1 MVSDQQNKKGVHL
14 DREKAVK
21 ASAAAGSLEVSGAIA
36 THSSQAL
43 DTVRAGFWQ
52 RTFSVQDLLLLAY
65 SSIVGLLLLRAP
77 PGPSQTIALQHV
89 LMALSLAFFGCLIAR
104 AIPGVPYSMRWAVYR
119 ISSVGSIVYNYVSL
133 RDILPVVRPDSVDA
147 VLLSIDKAIFG
158 VEPALWLERFNQ
170 RPIVEWFS
178 FFYFSYFFICGLYPI
193 ITFCFTRINRH
204 TCEYAIGTVIV
215 YCGGQL
221 GYMAVP
227 GFGPIHYLA
236 NEYQGPV
243 NGGFFWGCVWSTVD
257 AAGALKDIFPSL
269 HTAGPLFFALFALHR
284 AKFEKHWLWPARITA
299 FFSFNIII
307 STVFLRWHY
316 VIDVAA
322 GMLLAITARYAAPM
336 IVAWEAKR
344 RVKMGISSC
353 AWELR

>member
-1 MVSDQQNKKGVHL
+1 MIGEDQNKAGAQLEH
-14 DREKAVK
+14 EKAVQ
-21 ASAAAGSLEVSGAIA
+21 APAGGGALEVSGAIA
-36 THSSQAL
+36 SRGNSMLGKA
-43 DTVRAGFWQ
+43 RAGFWQ
-52 RTFSVQDLLLLAY
+52 RTFSIQDQVLLAY
-65 SSIVGLLLLRAP
+65 SSIVGLLLLGAA
-77 PGPSQTIALQHV
+77 PGPAQTIALQHV
-89 LMALSLAFFGCLIAR
+89 LVALSLAFFGCLIAR
-104 AIPGVPYSMRWAVYR
+104 AIPGIPYPIRWMTYR
-119 ISSVGSIVYNYVSL
+119 IMAVGSIVHNYVSL

-170 RPIVEWFS
+170 RPIVEWFA

-193 ITFCFTRINRH
+193 ITFCFTRINRY
-204 TCEYAIGTVIV
+204 TCEYAIGTVLTCCI
-215 YCGGQL
+215 GQL

-227 GFGPIHYLA
+227 GFGPIHFLA
-236 NEYQGPV
+236 DQYQGPV

-269 HTAGPLFFALFALHR
+269 HTAVPLCFALLALRR
-284 AKFEKHWLWPARITA
+284 AKYERNWLWPARITA

-316 VIDVAA
+316 VIDVFA
-322 GMLLAITARYAAPM
+322 GILLAITVSRLTPA
-336 IVAWEAKR
+336 IVDWEQNR
-344 RVKMGISSC
+344 RKKMGIAPC

>member
-1 MVSDQQNKKGVHL
+1 MLRSDQKEERAHL
-14 DREKAVK
+14 DADRPVK
-21 ASAAAGSLEVSGAIA
+21 ASAGPLDVEGALSARGASAGSAA
-36 THSSQAL
+36 Q
-43 DTVRAGFWQ
+43 AGFWQ
-52 RTFSVQDLLLLAY
+52 RTFTIQDQLLLAY
-65 SSIVGLLLLRAP
+65 SSIVGLLLLRGE
-77 PGPSQTIALQHV
+77 PGPAQTIALQHV
-89 LMALSLAFFGCLIAR
+89 LVALTLAFGGCILAR
-104 AIPGVPYSMRWAVYR
+104 SVPGVPYSARWMAYR

-147 VLLSIDKAIFG
+147 FLLSIDKSIFG

-178 FFYFSYFFICGLYPI
+178 FFYFSYFFICALYPI
-193 ITFCFTRINRH
+193 VTFCFARINRH

-236 NEYQGPV
+236 SEYKAPV
-243 NGGFFWGCVWSTVD
+243 DGGFFWGCVWSTVD

-269 HTAGPLFFALFALHR
+269 HTAGPLFFALYALHR
-284 AKFEKHWLWPARITA
+284 AKFERRWRWPALLTA

-316 VIDVAA
+316 VIDVVA
-322 GMLLAITARYAAPM
+322 GILLALTARYGAPQ
-336 IVAWEAKR
+336 IVAWEEKR
-344 RVKMGISSC
+344 RAAMGFRKC